1 MERPAERQPE
11 SIGELEYYHNDEA
24 SSRLLA
30 RLFEQDLGA
39 RVLEVGAG
47 VGHITV
53 ELARRAQVVV
63 ALEPSPTLF
72 AELVQRTKDFPNVEV
87 HNSTLEEFRSLR
99 ERNLGTSGITPFD
112 SVVYINVLEHIKD
125 DVAEVQRARSFLAGT
140 GKVLIVVPA
149 HQWLYAEVDRVS
161 GHFRRY
167 SRSGLSRCLH
177 AASLKVGW
185 IRYFDAVGL
194 LPYLVLY
201 RWCRSTA
208 VSGTNAVVYSRLVL
222 PLSALLYRLTR
233 GRLVGKNLV
242 AMAQQPRA

>member
-1 MERPAERQPE
+1 MKRSAEQQPE

-63 ALEPSPTLF
+63 ALEPSSTLF

-87 HNSTLEEFRSLR
+87 HNSTLEEFRDLR
-99 ERNLGTSGITPFD
+99 ERNLGTSAITPFD

-125 DVAEVQRARSFLAGT
+125 DVAEVQRARSFLAAT

-167 SRSGLSRCLH
+167 P
-177 AASLKVGW
+177 A
-185 IRYFDAVGL
+185 GL
-194 LPYLVLY
+194 L
-201 RWCRSTA
+201 RGA
-208 VSGTNAVVYSRLVL
+208 VRGEVNRL
-222 PLSALLYRLTR
+222 
-233 GRLVGKNLV
+233 
-242 AMAQQPRA
+242 PRAKS

>member
-1 MERPAERQPE
+1 MERSAEQQPE
-11 SIGELEYYHNDEA
+11 SIGELEYYHNDVFG
-24 SSRLLA
+24 SQILI
-30 RLFEQDLGA
+30 RLFEQQLGN

-53 ELARRAQVVV
+53 ELARHAEVVV

-72 AELVQRTKDFPNVEV
+72 AELVERTRNIPNIEV
-87 HNSTLEEFRSLR
+87 HNSTLEQFIGLR
-99 ERNLGTSGITPFD
+99 KGNLRTSSITSFD

-125 DVAEVQRARSFLAGT
+125 DVAEVQRARSFLATT

-149 HQWLYAEVDRVS
+149 HQWLYAEVDRRS

-167 SRSGLSRCLH
+167 SRSVLSDCLS
-177 AASLKVGW
+177 AAGLKVGW

-201 RWCRSTA
+201 KWRRSTA
-208 VSGTNAVVYSRLVL
+208 VSGTNAIVYSRLVL
-222 PLSALLYRLTR
+222 PLSALLYRLTL

-242 AMAQQPRA
+242 AVAQQPRA